1 MRISETTAG
10 KMDDIPMA
18 DASDNEAQGGFTIRN
33 VLNTP
38 MSLDPRFQTDSSDES
53 SASGS
58 SSFASCPCSS
68 EPEPEVLSAKF
79 FNNEFLGRYYPN
91 IDFSVSS
98 LHWLIYFSYIDKF
111 QSTSI
116 YKWSIDFSYSFRL
129 IGFSFVNCSN

>member
-1 MRISETTAG
+1 MNKISEITAE

-33 VLNTP
+33 VLTTP

-68 EPEPEVLSAKF
+68 EPEPEILSAKF
-79 FNNEFLGRYYPN
+79 FNNGFLESYYPN
-91 IDFSVSS
+91 IDFGVSS
-98 LHWLIYFSYIDKF
+98 FHLSMF
-111 QSTSI
+111 
-116 YKWSIDFSYSFRL
+116 
-129 IGFSFVNCSN
+129 